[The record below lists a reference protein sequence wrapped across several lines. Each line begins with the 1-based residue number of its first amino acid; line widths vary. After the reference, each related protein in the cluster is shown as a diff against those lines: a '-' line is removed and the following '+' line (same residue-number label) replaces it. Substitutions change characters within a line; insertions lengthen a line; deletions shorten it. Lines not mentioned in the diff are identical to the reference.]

1 MSTLYVRKSD
11 ECVSRPSRSFV
22 DLSKLIPHLPWSRR
36 KQFVFTK
43 GAVERLVEACETIET
58 AEGPKPIDE
67 KVQEEI
73 FANVEALA
81 EQGLRV
87 LGLASKRYSGAS
99 TSNGDYDRVDLEK
112 GMTLYGLVGL
122 YDPPRPETKGA
133 VRQCHGAGVQVH
145 MLTGDHAATARA
157 IALQVGILPRQVNTM
172 SKEAVD
178 AMVMTA
184 AQFDRL
190 SDEQVDELPMLPLV
204 IARCAPHTKV
214 RMVEALHRRKAF
226 VAMTGDGGASL
237 SLLFVSLTLLIQG
250 ADTRRPLRSAV
261 NDSPSLKRSDVGIA
275 MGQNG
280 SDVAK
285 DASDIVLA
293 DDNFASI
300 LAAVEEGRRMCVALS
315 RSLPLALVRSVTRFL
330 ADALAPLPCR
340 FTNIQKF
347 VLHLLAGNVMQA
359 LVLLIGLAFKDD
371 DNLSVFPL
379 APVEILWVIM
389 ITSSFPAMG
398 LGAEKAD
405 PDILTRKPHNLKMG
419 VFAPEVLLDILVYG
433 LIGAAVD
440 IGTFAVI
447 VFGFGDGNLG
457 RNSNNEIDGDP
468 GSRLVFRARSA
479 TFSTMVF
486 CLLWLAFEMMD
497 LRRSF
502 FHMGRPG
509 TEKRCVTV
517 VLRRPRPRTG
527 LTLLSSRRP
536 YTQWAH
542 DVWGNQFLFWSVVAG
557 FLITFPC
564 VHLLLDALGLP

>member
-1 MSTLYVRKSD
+1 MTAVRPLPLSLYLSLFLRRLVPTLT
-11 ECVSRPSRSFV
+11 
-22 DLSKLIPHLPWSRR
+22 HLP
-36 KQFVFTK
+36 
-43 GAVERLVEACETIET
+43 
-58 AEGPKPIDE
+58 
-67 KVQEEI
+67 
-73 FANVEALA
+73 
-81 EQGLRV
+81 
-87 LGLASKRYSGAS
+87 
-99 TSNGDYDRVDLEK
+99 
-112 GMTLYGLVGL
+112 
-122 YDPPRPETKGA
+122 PP
-133 VRQCHGAGVQVH
+133 
-145 MLTGDHAATARA
+145 
-157 IALQVGILPRQVNTM
+157 
-172 SKEAVD
+172 
-178 AMVMTA
+178 
-184 AQFDRL
+184 
-190 SDEQVDELPMLPLV
+190 
-204 IARCAPHTKV
+204 
-214 RMVEALHRRKAF
+214 
-226 VAMTGDGGASL
+226 SL
-237 SLLFVSLTLLIQG
+237 
-250 ADTRRPLRSAV
+250 AV

-300 LAAVEEGRRMCVALS
+300 LAAVEEGRRM
-315 RSLPLALVRSVTRFL
+315 
-330 ADALAPLPCR
+330 

-433 LIGAAVD
+433 IIGAAVD
-440 IGTFAVI
+440 IGTFAII

-457 RNSNNEIDGDP
+457 RDSNNNINGDP
-468 GSRLVFRARSA
+468 GSELVFRARSA
-479 TFSTMVF
+479 TWATMVF

-509 TEKRCVTV
+509 TEKRCVHVFLPPTPPPSFSSSTATDSPSCTTA
-517 VLRRPRPRTG
+517 RTRSGCTTSGATSSSSGAWSSASSSPSRP
-527 LTLLSSRRP
+527 SS
-536 YTQWAH
+536 
-542 DVWGNQFLFWSVVAG
+542 SSSSSS
-557 FLITFPC
+557 TFP
-564 VHLLLDALGLP
+564 G